1 MPYSIQC
8 RDAGMGC
15 PASFTVE
22 SKEELLKHIELH
34 AKESHPDLEL
44 KQETV
49 EKLIKVTT

>member
-44 KQETV
+44 EQEKV
-49 EKLIKVTT
+49 EQLIKVTT